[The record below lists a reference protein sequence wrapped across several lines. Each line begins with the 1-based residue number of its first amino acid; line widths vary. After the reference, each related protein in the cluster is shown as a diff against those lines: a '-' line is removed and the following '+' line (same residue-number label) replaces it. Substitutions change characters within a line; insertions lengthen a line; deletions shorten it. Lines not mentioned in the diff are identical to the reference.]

1 MRFSEASWQPWGELV
16 QGGLPDRRLLRRR
29 ELEERDPTMCAGSP
43 RSAGHERG
51 QLDGTAETLAHR
63 EVGNPWAAHQLH
75 HRGPEEKL
83 DPAPWR
89 DRQTQTTRSSRS
101 PQVGAGIVVAVGV
114 STTEYIVHSAEN
126 GIDWYVIFLLLDMM
140 IIVGIPRRTGIFEF
154 VAIWAAVRAEGSPL
168 RVMIL
173 LVLILSGLSSTS
185 GVGADV
191 VIVLCG
197 ATYHSLD

>member
-1 MRFSEASWQPWGELV
+1 M
-16 QGGLPDRRLLRRR
+16 
-29 ELEERDPTMCAGSP
+29 
-43 RSAGHERG
+43 
-51 QLDGTAETLAHR
+51 
-63 EVGNPWAAHQLH
+63 
-75 HRGPEEKL
+75 
-83 DPAPWR
+83 
-89 DRQTQTTRSSRS
+89 
-101 PQVGAGIVVAVGV
+101 AVGV